1 MAETTFNIIM
11 SCHFPS
17 FLECWPFQ
25 IIENFRDSSKSQT
38 KQIPTQ
44 FNQGVELFTKQS
56 HWRAVSGSFQNGCQ
70 VPCLKKNA
78 DPVTVLSLFIYVAL
92 APSLVF

>member
-56 HWRAVSGSFQNGCQ
+56 H
-70 VPCLKKNA
+70 
-78 DPVTVLSLFIYVAL
+78 
-92 APSLVF
+92 